1 MRVLALSAFLVGLMT
16 VMAAAQAVPVFDA
29 TRLYRTE
36 AEFTRAIQPYQQAI
50 QADARNAR
58 AHYWLGVAYLEV
70 YVQSKSGIAPYA
82 TGYLPRAI
90 ASLSEAI
97 KLDPNLLGAYGVLID
112 AYSAAGEHDKAD
124 VVKNQLRERT
134 RPEWYTPG
142 PAIGP

>member
-1 MRVLALSAFLVGLMT
+1 MRVLALSAFLVGLMV
-16 VMAAAQAVPVFDA
+16 VMASAQVIPVFDRA
-29 TRLYRTE
+29 RLYGTE

-58 AHYWLGVAYLEV
+58 AHYWLGVAYFEV
-70 YVQSKSGIAPYA
+70 YLQSKSGFAPYA

-97 KLDPNLLGAYGVLID
+97 KLDPNLLGAYGHLID
-112 AYSAAGEHDKAD
+112 AHMIAGDFDKAEALR
-124 VVKNQLRERT
+124 KQLQERT
-134 RPEWYTPG
+134 RRAWYTPG